1 MLKEKC
7 RLTISQ
13 SRSQTPCYDVC
24 ILYVIR
30 LHHRGEKSANEG
42 VLLCNTNTQSF
53 HMRQKQAVRAS
64 AKNSSLV
71 PLLSVGGEAQK
82 LQNRIGDIL
91 LHQAPHPFLF
101 CES

>member
-1 MLKEKC
+1 
-7 RLTISQ
+7 
-13 SRSQTPCYDVC
+13 
-24 ILYVIR
+24 
-30 LHHRGEKSANEG
+30 
-42 VLLCNTNTQSF
+42 
-53 HMRQKQAVRAS
+53 MRQNWAVSVA

-101 CES
+101 CESREGCYKWDPLS